1 MHVVSISHLVS
12 VYWGNINTE
21 HLDVKIIR
29 SADHLANYTP
39 EIDALPGRNLSRLGK
54 RKIMFKSG
62 LGRGYVSSKQ
72 GIYQYL
78 KGSNF
83 IQMYVYISLAIEH
96 VFFQ

>member
-12 VYWGNINTE
+12 EYWGNINTE

-39 EIDALPGRNLSRLGK
+39 EIDALTGGNLSRLGK

-83 IQMYVYISLAIEH
+83 IQMYVYIFH
-96 VFFQ
+96 WR